1 MVVGLFLGLLLS
13 LSCVLWML
21 IRQRQVNVLN
31 STVIAA
37 TNCGVLVTDAR
48 VSHHPIVSVNPA
60 FLVLT
65 GYAELEVIGQTTSI
79 LTGPD
84 TDRASMEKLAMALQ
98 DGWACRVRI
107 CHYRKSGTSFWSDVS
122 LSPVK
127 DRLGRV
133 TSVVWTMSEVS
144 QLGQIPE
151 ASEKTQSEAIAAR
164 RQVEQALRESEAR
177 LDLAVQVGQVG
188 FFEHDHRTDS
198 LSWSPILRDIYGV
211 GSDEPASWQRY
222 LELVHPDD
230 RDRVVSAVQRAC
242 AATGNGLYEI
252 EYRLIR
258 PDGAMRHIS
267 LRSLTS
273 FDSDGS
279 SRHPVRTLGTVVD
292 VTDRKSV
299 ETRWR
304 ETARMEAI
312 GAFAGG
318 IAHELNNG
326 LTAVLGFSEL
336 ALPLIP
342 AETKSHRHVGQVVA
356 AAQKSRELIQQLL
369 AFGGQ
374 NDHGRCPLLL
384 HSLAKES
391 LRFLRPTIPLWIE
404 LRTQIPQA
412 TNPISANAMQMH
424 EMMFHLVDHAVRAM
438 QKRGGVLD
446 VQLQN
451 REFVTDQI
459 MPSGR
464 LPAGRY
470 VCLSVRNT
478 GDGLDPQSISRL
490 VDSFATSKAVS
501 EEQGV
506 GLAVVYGI
514 VSAHGGTLAVES
526 HIGTSATV
534 SVYLPVLG
542 ACAPSTAQQDDPL
555 PQGHECILFVD
566 DEDAVARF
574 GREVLTSL
582 GYHPVVCRTAV
593 EALEIFQVEPTRFDL
608 LITDRTMPGMS
619 GDRLARECRRLRPD
633 LSVILCSGSHGA
645 HGLDG
650 VCSQGVTECLLKP
663 FALHELAYA
672 IRRVLDQSPSYPETT
687 GVPANAGPEP
697 SKISIEVSDAVSP
710 RG

>member
-1 MVVGLFLGLLLS
+1 
-13 LSCVLWML
+13 ML
-21 IRQRQVNVLN
+21 IRQHQENVLN

-48 VSHHPIVSVNPA
+48 VSHHPIVYVNPA

-65 GYAELEVIGQTTSI
+65 GYAEQEVIGQTTSI

-133 TSVVWTMSEVS
+133 TTVVWTMSQVS
-144 QLGQIPE
+144 QLGQITEVPD
-151 ASEKTQSEAIAAR
+151 KTQDEEIAAR
-164 RQVEQALRESEAR
+164 RQAEQARRDSEAR

-230 RDRVVSAVQRAC
+230 RDRVVSTVQRTR
-242 AATGNGLYEI
+242 AATGNGLYEV

-267 LRSLTS
+267 LRSVTS

-279 SRHPVRTLGTVVD
+279 SRQPVRTFGTVVD
-292 VTDRKSV
+292 VTDRKNIKA
-299 ETRWR
+299 RWR

-391 LRFLRPTIPLWIE
+391 FRFLRPTIPLWIE
-404 LRTQIPQA
+404 LRTQIPHA

-424 EMMFHLVDHAVRAM
+424 EMIFHLVDHAVRAM

-478 GDGLDPQSISRL
+478 GEGLDPQSISRL

-526 HIGTSATV
+526 QIGAGATV
-534 SVYLPVLG
+534 SAYLPVLR
-542 ACAPSTAQQDDPL
+542 ACAPSTAQQDDSL
-555 PQGHECILFVD
+555 PHGHECILFVD

-574 GREVLTSL
+574 GREVLTAL
-582 GYHPVVCRTAV
+582 GYQPVVCRTAV
-593 EALEIFQVEPTRFDL
+593 EALEIFQVEPSRFDL
-608 LITDRTMPGMS
+608 LMTDRMMPGMS

-633 LSVILCSGSHGA
+633 LPVILCSGSHGVP
-645 HGLDG
+645 GLDD
-650 VCSQGVTECLLKP
+650 VCSQGMTECLLKP
-663 FALHELAYA
+663 LTLHELAYA
-672 IRRVLDQSPSYPETT
+672 IRRALDQSPTYSETT
-687 GVPANAGPEP
+687 GAPANSGPDP
-697 SKISIEVSDAVSP
+697 SRVSIEVSDAVSP